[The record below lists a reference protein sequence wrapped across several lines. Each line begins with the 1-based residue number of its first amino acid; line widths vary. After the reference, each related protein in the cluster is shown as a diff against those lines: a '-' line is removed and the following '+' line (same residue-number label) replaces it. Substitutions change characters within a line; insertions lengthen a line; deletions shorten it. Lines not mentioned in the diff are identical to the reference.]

1 MQQPMLMLLA
11 GESLIALQ
19 FTWVCKDIALTCAWS
34 VRWYAAAAIE
44 LGIELQVS
52 EKTEAGDHRI
62 GFTFDG
68 WQILLFIA
76 RQARKTQDRPKR
88 VRFDGVHL
96 SCAWL
101 LTWAAAT
108 RRAAR

>member
-1 MQQPMLMLLA
+1 VQQPMLMLLA

-52 EKTEAGDHRI
+52 EKTEAGDHSI
-62 GFTFDG
+62 GVTFHV
-68 WQILLFIA
+68 WQILAAVHCKASETKLEP
-76 RQARKTQDRPKR
+76 RHKR
-88 VRFDGVHL
+88 VDFTGVQS
-96 SCAWL
+96 SCPRL
-101 LTWAAAT
+101 LAWAAAT
-108 RRAAR
+108 